1 MFSYFKHCLITVE
14 LLSNILLVSC
24 QIYKVKSNKEL
35 WAFLFNDFLLL
46 THAAKQFTSSGPDKL
61 FSSRNNVQLKMYK
74 PVRHTQVIEIKYSL
88 CLVTFNKILNVTN
101 QPVLLNEVLVKLPD
115 PSSDEPIFHIS
126 HIDRVYILRTENI
139 NER

>member
-1 MFSYFKHCLITVE
+1 MSI
-14 LLSNILLVSC
+14 

-61 FSSRNNVQLKMYK
+61 FSNKNNVQLKMYK
-74 PVRHTQVIEIKYSL
+74 PVLQAVKHYSFL
-88 CLVTFNKILNVTN
+88 IAVLAKRNTCFVSL

-115 PSSDEPIFHIS
+115 PSSDDPVFHLS
-126 HIDRVYILRTENI
+126 HIDRVYILRTDNI